1 MAFAALLGLGVL
13 VAAMLLL
20 KWYVGADLRNIKRLL
35 VWIGIGLLALA
46 VVFLALTG
54 RMGAALAALTGLAV
68 WASRILNLIH
78 MGRQFGRFGQ
88 KAGGGP
94 REDQSAQSSSA
105 MTEEEALRI
114 LGLARG
120 ASEEEIKAAHRRLIE
135 QIHPD
140 HGGSD
145 YLAAKVNIA
154 KDFLL
159 KAQRRS

>member
-1 MAFAALLGLGVL
+1 MAFAVLLGLGVL
-13 VAAMLLL
+13 VAAVMLL
-20 KWYVGADLRNIKRLL
+20 KWYAGTDVRNIKRLL
-35 VWIGIGLLALA
+35 AWTGIGLLALA

-54 RMGAALAALTGLAV
+54 RMGAALAALTGLMV
-68 WASRILNLIH
+68 WAARIVNLIH
-78 MGRQFGRFGQ
+78 MGRQFGGVFGRGKE
-88 KAGGGP
+88 KAAP
-94 REDQSAQSSSA
+94 NASA

-114 LGLARG
+114 LGLAAG
-120 ASEEEIKAAHRRLIE
+120 ATEAEIKAAHRRLIE

-159 KAQRRS
+159 KMQRPS